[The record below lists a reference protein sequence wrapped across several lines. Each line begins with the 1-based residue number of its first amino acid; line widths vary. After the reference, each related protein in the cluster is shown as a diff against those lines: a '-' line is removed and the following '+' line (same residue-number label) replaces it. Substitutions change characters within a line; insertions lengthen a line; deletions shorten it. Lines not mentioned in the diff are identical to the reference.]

1 MAYGKS
7 VNLFL
12 VNGKADS
19 LVVAMLSNWNATALR
34 IPRIEV
40 SDCNRSELQQP
51 GVYFLICTDQNTG
64 EKSVYIGESDNVRA
78 RLMQHIQEYNSEKEK
93 YYWNSAICFTGPTLN
108 KTLVRYLEKRA
119 VEIAKE
125 VKRYGVLTIQTFS
138 NTVISEYDKAA
149 MEEFLDNMK
158 IILGTLGCEALEPLD
173 IQPDN
178 NSVSES
184 DRHFYVSVGNVTAE
198 GEVTA
203 DGFVVFKG
211 ATMNERTSDKS
222 LGKNAAEKR
231 DAIIASDKVDNLT
244 TTENMLFTSPS
255 AAADFLMGY
264 SVSGPATWKDKN
276 GVSLKDRA
284 DL

>member
-40 SDCNRSELQQP
+40 SDCNRSEFQQP

-78 RLMQHIQEYNSEKEK
+78 RLMQPIQDYNSEKEK
-93 YYWNSAICFTGPTLN
+93 YYWNSAVCFTGPTLN

-125 VKRYGVLTIQTFS
+125 VWGPHNSDVLQHRH
-138 NTVISEYDKAA
+138 
-149 MEEFLDNMK
+149 
-158 IILGTLGCEALEPLD
+158 LG
-173 IQPDN
+173 I
-178 NSVSES
+178 
-184 DRHFYVSVGNVTAE
+184 
-198 GEVTA
+198 
-203 DGFVVFKG
+203 
-211 ATMNERTSDKS
+211 
-222 LGKNAAEKR
+222 
-231 DAIIASDKVDNLT
+231 
-244 TTENMLFTSPS
+244 
-255 AAADFLMGY
+255 
-264 SVSGPATWKDKN
+264 
-276 GVSLKDRA
+276 
-284 DL
+284 